1 MSLIQEGISNISDV
15 KMYVGYEVD
24 GKMQYL
30 ETSLICNVVDYG
42 LKVKYPALHSAT
54 LDRENKE
61 ISLKKEIRFL
71 KKAKEN
77 HPLADPS
84 VEVFNNVK
92 RVRNLNDDQIDH
104 IMKVFSENFENA
116 DIFTLGKYGDGLI
129 NLKRKRDEK
138 LNRYPTFP
146 CKACCRNHDHQD
158 GYLVVDDRDK
168 IFFCCRAYSRQRKE
182 VGIFGQNGYQY
193 VGEI

>member
-30 ETSLICNVVDYG
+30 ETSLICNVIDYG
-42 LKVKYPALHSAT
+42 LKIKYPALHSAI

-71 KKAKEN
+71 KKPKEN

-92 RVRNLNDDQIDH
+92 MKENLSKDEIDSV
-104 IMKVFSENFENA
+104 MKVFSEKF
-116 DIFTLGKYGDGLI
+116 
-129 NLKRKRDEK
+129 RKRGCF
-138 LNRYPTFP
+138 Y
-146 CKACCRNHDHQD
+146 
-158 GYLVVDDRDK
+158 
-168 IFFCCRAYSRQRKE
+168 IW
-182 VGIFGQNGYQY
+182 
-193 VGEI
+193 EI